1 MKAVLVVIVI
11 AVLSSCI
18 VQAQTSSDINVFGYF
33 QADFQQ
39 NIPTAQKTSNT
50 FNLNQMDLFFTK
62 DFSSS
67 VKAFVNL
74 ELTNSFSTEH
84 NWGNFNLQEAW
95 LEYSPNAMFRVQ
107 AGLLVPEFNNLNE
120 IKNKTPLLP
129 YVFRPLVYEATISS
143 LLDFGAYL
151 PERAFL
157 QVKGTIPEGD
167 VLFDYAIHVGNS
179 STHYITTS
187 TVGTW
192 IPGQDT
198 TSLKA
203 GGGRVGLRWSGLK
216 AGVSYAYDRDRQSDL
231 TLGDLPR
238 TRLGFDLS
246 YSIAGFT
253 AEGEYIAVDDH
264 MTGDQKSTLSMISMM
279 NPMVKDS
286 FKKSFYYGNLSYDFT
301 DALFGYAGYS
311 YLDDKSDLIL
321 SDGVVEYTAGAGFRA
336 SQSVVV
342 KAQWAHFK
350 MNDQTFFTLDQN
362 TYFVAVSVF
371 F

>member
-1 MKAVLVVIVI
+1 MSPDGSHVAFEY
-11 AVLSSCI
+11 AP
-18 VQAQTSSDINVFGYF
+18 N
-33 QADFQQ
+33 
-39 NIPTAQKTSNT
+39 P
-50 FNLNQMDLFFTK
+50 MFT
-62 DFSSS
+62 
-67 VKAFVNL
+67 
-74 ELTNSFSTEH
+74 
-84 NWGNFNLQEAW
+84 
-95 LEYSPNAMFRVQ
+95 VQ

-151 PERAFL
+151 PERAFV
-157 QVKGTIPEGD
+157 QVKGTVPEGD
-167 VLFDYAIHVGNS
+167 MLFDYAVHVGNS

-192 IPGQDT
+192 VPGQDT
-198 TSLKA
+198 SDFKA
-203 GGGRVGLRWSGLK
+203 VGGRVGLRWSGLK
-216 AGVSYAYDRDRQSDL
+216 AGVSYTYDRDRQSSL

-264 MTGDQKSTLSMISMM
+264 MTNDQKTTLSMITVM

-301 DALFGYAGYS
+301 DAVYGYAGYS
-311 YLDDKSDLIL
+311 YLNDKSDLIL

-350 MNDQTFFTLDQN
+350 MNDQTYFTLDQN
-362 TYFVAVSVF
+362 TYFLAVSVF